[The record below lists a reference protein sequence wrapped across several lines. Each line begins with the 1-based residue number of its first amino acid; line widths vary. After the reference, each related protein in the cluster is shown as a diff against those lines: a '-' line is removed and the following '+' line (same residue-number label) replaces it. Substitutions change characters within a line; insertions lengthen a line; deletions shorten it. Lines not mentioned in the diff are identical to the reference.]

1 MNPVDVYRRTLT
13 SLGPEPTA
21 WWYLGTTSFVTP
33 GHPEIIV
40 NHVETVM
47 LYKAEPVDPADPTGG
62 AFRVPWWE
70 IGMFRDAI
78 TGEPS
83 GDWTN
88 PLTGEVIAA
97 ARTFEEGPSGY
108 TIRPDGDGVALTDA
122 VQAFARLD
130 KASVTVTET
139 NGRLCVTQTEEKVRS
154 FPGRDGIPDLDA
166 GQGTRSK
173 TVLQWFA
180 DASDL
185 ASDSPSDPS
194 TGLYSFE
201 IGAPPWL
208 GMGDRP
214 GTFSVKGLMHK
225 APLETPLNPRG
236 WAELKTLFPHY
247 FDGDNILPRW
257 S

>member
-1 MNPVDVYRRTLT
+1 MTALKPIDVYRRTLT

-21 WWYLGTTSFVTP
+21 WWYLGTTTFVAE

-47 LYKAEPVDPADPTGG
+47 LYRAEPLDGD

-78 TGEPS
+78 TGEIAS
-83 GDWTN
+83 DWTN
-88 PLTGEVIAA
+88 PLTGAVLSA

-108 TIRPDGDGVALTDA
+108 TIRSDGDGIVLTDA

-130 KASVTVTET
+130 KAALTVTQT
-139 NGRLCVTQTEEKVRS
+139 DGRVYVTQTEEKVRS

-166 GQGTRSK
+166 GQGTRSR

-180 DASDL
+180 DAADL
-185 ASDSPSDPS
+185 AGDAPSVPS
-194 TGLYSFE
+194 TGLYSFT

-208 GMGDRP
+208 GMEGRP
-214 GTFSVKGLMHK
+214 GVFSVKGLMHK
-225 APLETPLNPRG
+225 APLETPLNPRS
-236 WAELKTLFPHY
+236 WADLKTLFPHY
-247 FDGDNILPRW
+247 FDGDTILPRW
-257 S
+257 K

>member
-13 SLGPEPTA
+13 SLRPEPTA
-21 WWYLGTTSFVTP
+21 WWYLGTTTFVTP

-47 LYKAEPVDPADPTGG
+47 IYKAEPLDGG

-70 IGMFRDAI
+70 IGLFRDAM

-83 GDWTN
+83 SEWIN
-88 PLTGEVIAA
+88 PLTGAEIAA

-108 TIRPDGDGVALTDA
+108 TISASGDGVALTDA
-122 VQAFARLD
+122 IQAFARLD

-139 NGRLCVTQTEEKVRS
+139 DSRVCVTQLEEKVRS

-173 TVLQWFA
+173 TVLQWFSTTA
-180 DASDL
+180 DL
-185 ASDSPSDPS
+185 ASDSPSVPS

-208 GMGDRP
+208 GMGDRE
-214 GTFSVKGLMHK
+214 GIFSVKGLMHK
-225 APLETPLNPRG
+225 APLDSPLNPRG
-236 WAELKTLFPHY
+236 WAELKMHFPHY
-247 FDGDNILPRW
+247 FDGDTILPRW

>member
-1 MNPVDVYRRTLT
+1 MNPLDIYRRTLT
-13 SLGPEPTA
+13 SRGPEPTA
-21 WWYLGTTSFVTP
+21 WWYLGTTTFVAD

-47 LYKAEPVDPADPTGG
+47 IYKAEPLNEG

-78 TGEPS
+78 SGEPAS
-83 GDWTN
+83 QWTN
-88 PLTGEVIAA
+88 PLTGAVIDAP
-97 ARTFEEGPSGY
+97 RIFEEGPSGY
-108 TIRPDGDGVALTDA
+108 TIRRAGAGIELVDA
-122 VQAFARLD
+122 KQAFAQMDHAVL
-130 KASVTVTET
+130 SVTRDA
-139 NGRLCVTQTEEKVRS
+139 GRVCVTQVEEKLRS

-166 GQGTRSK
+166 GQGTRSR

-180 DASDL
+180 DADEL
-185 ASDSPSDPS
+185 AGDGDSVAS
-194 TGLYSFE
+194 TGLYSFT

-208 GMGDRP
+208 GMDGRP
-214 GTFSVKGLMHK
+214 GVFSVKGLMHK

-247 FDGDNILPRW
+247 FDGDRILPRW
-257 S
+257 R

>member
-1 MNPVDVYRRTLT
+1 MDALDTYRRTLT
-13 SLGPEPTA
+13 SRTGEPTA
-21 WWYLGTTSFVTP
+21 WWYLGTTTFLAE

-47 LYKAEPVDPADPTGG
+47 LYRHEEQGPD

-70 IGMFRDAI
+70 IGLFRDAI
-78 TGEPS
+78 TGEIAH
-83 GDWTN
+83 DWTN
-88 PLTGEVIAA
+88 PLTGQTFAA
-97 ARTFEEGPSGY
+97 GRTFEEGPSGY
-108 TIRPDGDGVALTDA
+108 TIRRSGAGIELVDA

-130 KASVTVTET
+130 RAAVTVAESDGRISVTQV
-139 NGRLCVTQTEEKVRS
+139 EEKVRS

-166 GQGTRSK
+166 GQGTRSR
-173 TVLQWFA
+173 TVLQWFC
-180 DASDL
+180 DAADL
-185 ASDSPSDPS
+185 AGDSPSVPA

-208 GMGDRP
+208 GMEGRP
-214 GTFSVKGLMHK
+214 GTFAVKGLMHK

-236 WAELKTLFPHY
+236 WADLKTLFPHY
-247 FDGDNILPRW
+247 FDGDTILPRW

>member
-1 MNPVDVYRRTLT
+1 MNPVEVYRRTLT
-13 SLGPEPTA
+13 SRGPEPTA
-21 WWYLGTTSFVTP
+21 WWYLGTTTYATP
-33 GHPEIIV
+33 DHPEIIV

-47 LYKAEPVDPADPTGG
+47 IYKAEPLDIDDSVGG

-78 TGEPS
+78 TGEPAS
-83 GDWTN
+83 EWTN
-88 PLTGEVIAA
+88 PLTGEIIDA

-108 TIRPDGDGVALTDA
+108 SIRPDGEGVALTDA
-122 VQAFARLD
+122 KQAFARLD
-130 KASVTVTET
+130 KATVSVADRH
-139 NGRLCVTQTEEKVRS
+139 GRICVTQTEEKVRS

-180 DASDL
+180 DAADL
-185 ASDSPSDPS
+185 ASDAPSVPS

-214 GTFSVKGLMHK
+214 GLFSVKGLMHK
-225 APLETPLNPRG
+225 ASLDAPLNPRG

-247 FDGDNILPRW
+247 FDGDTILPRW
-257 S
+257 A